1 MNTGT
6 FYLYEY
12 ENYKRKRNVGFIK
25 VSQHYQSC
33 ILQIHV
39 RGIPVRS
46 GSTLIL
52 SAFCCEQDAMIM
64 SQIAELTSCGRNIS
78 IRLSV
83 SETHFPGRRALQQ
96 IDGFLLQNPDRD
108 APPLFW
114 MASSFF
120 FDIRPDMMQTDE
132 PKAETASEAEAVPE
146 PETAPEP
153 ESAPKPAAAPEP
165 ESASELEAASTPA
178 PEPALQSVEAKELP
192 QDRIG
197 EDSFPL
203 SDHRDASVIS
213 QQCREMTE
221 ARRMPNPA
229 STAVDLQAYRAK
241 KISRSDLTLLPR
253 KFWPLAN
260 NSFLLHGYH
269 NYNHLALIEENGRRW
284 LGVPGIYDTRE
295 ARAADLFGF
304 PRFTRAYVS
313 VLELT
318 DEERNDTADFG
329 HWCRCVGTCSPGGTP
344 PASSG
349 NFQAS
354 PAPDS
359 RLK

>member
-25 VSQHYQSC
+25 VSRHYQSC

-120 FDIRPDMMQTDE
+120 FDIRSDMMQTDE

-178 PEPALQSVEAKELP
+178 PEPALQSAEAKELP
-192 QDRIG
+192 QD
-197 EDSFPL
+197 
-203 SDHRDASVIS
+203 
-213 QQCREMTE
+213 Q
-221 ARRMPNPA
+221 MPDPA

-318 DEERNDTADFG
+318 DGERNDTADFG

>member
-1 MNTGT
+1 
-6 FYLYEY
+6 
-12 ENYKRKRNVGFIK
+12 
-25 VSQHYQSC
+25 
-33 ILQIHV
+33 
-39 RGIPVRS
+39 
-46 GSTLIL
+46 
-52 SAFCCEQDAMIM
+52 M

-165 ESASELEAASTPA
+165 ESASELEAASPPA

-192 QDRIG
+192 QD
-197 EDSFPL
+197 
-203 SDHRDASVIS
+203 
-213 QQCREMTE
+213 Q
-221 ARRMPNPA
+221 MPDPA

-269 NYNHLALIEENGRRW
+269 NYNHLVLIEEGGRKW

-329 HWCRCVGTCSPGGTP
+329 HWCRCVGTI
-344 PASSG
+344 
-349 NFQAS
+349 
-354 PAPDS
+354 
-359 RLK
+359 

>member
-1 MNTGT
+1 MNPGT

-12 ENYKRKRNVGFIK
+12 ENYKRRRNVGFIK
-25 VSQHYQSC
+25 VSRHYQSC
-33 ILQIHV
+33 TLQIHL

-46 GSTLIL
+46 GSTLSL
-52 SAFCCEQDAMIM
+52 SAFCCEQDKLIL
-64 SQIAELTSCGRNIS
+64 SQIADLTSCGRNIS

-83 SETHFPGRRALQQ
+83 SETHFPERRSLQQ
-96 IDGFLLQNPDRD
+96 IDGFLLQNPDKD

-120 FDIRPDMMQTDE
+120 FDIRPDMMHTDE
-132 PKAETASEAEAVPE
+132 PKAETTSET
-146 PETAPEP
+146 ETAPEP
-153 ESAPKPAAAPEP
+153 DATPEP
-165 ESASELEAASTPA
+165 DAVPEPDATPEPDAVPEPDTTPEPDAVPEPDTVPEPDIVSESEHPSET
-178 PEPALQSVEAKELP
+178 EPALQSAETKDLP
-192 QDRIG
+192 Q
-197 EDSFPL
+197 
-203 SDHRDASVIS
+203 
-213 QQCREMTE
+213 
-221 ARRMPNPA
+221 
-229 STAVDLQAYRAK
+229 AK
-241 KISRSDLTLLPR
+241 KISREDLILLPR

-269 NYNHLALIEENGRRW
+269 NYNHLALIEENGRSW

-329 HWCRCVGTCSPGGTP
+329 HWCRCVGSCSPAGKP
-344 PASSG
+344 SASSG
-349 NFQAS
+349 NPQAS
-354 PAPDS
+354 PGPDN

>member
-1 MNTGT
+1 MNPGT

-12 ENYKRKRNVGFIK
+12 ENCKRRRNVGFIK
-25 VSQHYQSC
+25 VTRHYQSC
-33 ILQIHV
+33 ILQIQAKGV
-39 RGIPVRS
+39 PVRA
-46 GSTLIL
+46 GRTLGL
-52 SAFCCEQDAMIM
+52 YAFFCEQNRMNSA
-64 SQIAELTSCGRNIS
+64 QIADLTSCGRNIS
-78 IRLSV
+78 IRLPV
-83 SETHFPGRRALQQ
+83 SEIHFPERRSLQQ
-96 IDGFLLQNPDRD
+96 IDGFFLRLPEDNRD
-108 APPLFW
+108 LFW

-120 FDIRPDMMQTDE
+120 FDVKPDMIQFPS
-132 PKAETASEAEAVPE
+132 PKAESTPPEEASPESQPDADRQPTKNTPDNAPEPSKLQSELPELQAPLSEAESE
-146 PETAPEP
+146 PT
-153 ESAPKPAAAPEP
+153 
-165 ESASELEAASTPA
+165 AASTPVSQEESA
-178 PEPALQSVEAKELP
+178 SVPPKRLEPVPQEESMPASQEEPAIESAEAKDLP
-192 QDRIG
+192 Q
-197 EDSFPL
+197 
-203 SDHRDASVIS
+203 
-213 QQCREMTE
+213 
-221 ARRMPNPA
+221 
-229 STAVDLQAYRAK
+229 AK

-269 NYNHLALIEENGRRW
+269 NYNHLALIEEGGRKW

-329 HWCRCVGTCSPGGTP
+329 HWCRCVGTCSPDGTP

-349 NFQAS
+349 NSQTS

>member
-25 VSQHYQSC
+25 VSRHYQSC

-120 FDIRPDMMQTDE
+120 FDIRSDMMQTDE

-178 PEPALQSVEAKELP
+178 PEPALQSAEAKELP
-192 QDRIG
+192 QD
-197 EDSFPL
+197 
-203 SDHRDASVIS
+203 
-213 QQCREMTE
+213 Q
-221 ARRMPNPA
+221 MPNPA